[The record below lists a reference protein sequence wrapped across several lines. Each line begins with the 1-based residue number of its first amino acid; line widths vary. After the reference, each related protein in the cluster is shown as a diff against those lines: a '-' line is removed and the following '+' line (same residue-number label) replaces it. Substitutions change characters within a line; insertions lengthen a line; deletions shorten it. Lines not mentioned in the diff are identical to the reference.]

1 MEQDRKT
8 TSWPMGLVTDAAMK
22 CTRNVSW
29 KDSVLRWKIPRN
41 HLLFCYRIKA
51 ELEKGT
57 YKPAPFVRF
66 MVTEPKP
73 REIKAP
79 AFRDRTVQTAALDGG
94 LRDNLSRGFIHD
106 NVACQKDKGMS
117 LGLDRLKCMLQ
128 RFFRLFGLRG
138 WGAKVDV
145 HDYYASIE
153 HEGLKHDVRQVA
165 DNQDYMRETE
175 VVIDSFGDIGL
186 GLGSPMSQ
194 QLALF
199 RLSALDHR
207 IKEYWRCRFY
217 VRYND
222 DSVILHPDKETLKE
236 IVADYAR
243 ELAKLGLELN
253 PKSCIFPL
261 SQGVVFLKW
270 RFKLTDT
277 GRIVMRKRRK
287 SVSRYTRH
295 LRDMKRQRD
304 EGELTDEDIRNSFT
318 SWESH
323 MAMGNSARII
333 NKTRRL
339 LNA

>member
-1 MEQDRKT
+1 
-8 TSWPMGLVTDAAMK
+8 
-22 CTRNVSW
+22 
-29 KDSVLRWKIPRN
+29 
-41 HLLFCYRIKA
+41 
-51 ELEKGT
+51 
-57 YKPAPFVRF
+57 
-66 MVTEPKP
+66 
-73 REIKAP
+73 
-79 AFRDRTVQTAALDGG
+79 
-94 LRDNLSRGFIHD
+94 
-106 NVACQKDKGMS
+106 
-117 LGLDRLKCMLQ
+117 
-128 RFFRLFGLRG
+128 
-138 WGAKVDV
+138 
-145 HDYYASIE
+145 
-153 HEGLKHDVRQVA
+153 
-165 DNQDYMRETE
+165 
-175 VVIDSFGDIGL
+175 
-186 GLGSPMSQ
+186 MSQ